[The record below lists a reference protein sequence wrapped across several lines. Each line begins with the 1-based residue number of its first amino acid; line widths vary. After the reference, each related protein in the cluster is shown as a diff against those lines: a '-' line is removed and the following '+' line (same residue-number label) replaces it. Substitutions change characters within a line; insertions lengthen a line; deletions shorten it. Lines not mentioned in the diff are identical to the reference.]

1 MIITFLFLF
10 IYIAL
15 VQTTAFTTESGSYT
29 LQSPDG
35 LIEVHIDITHA
46 ITWRMDYKNDPVI
59 APSAVSLKLYNG
71 KHLGIN
77 PELVR
82 TEIETV
88 NEVIE
93 TSIYKKSEIVDHY
106 NQLTLYFENDFGLIF
121 RAYDEGMAY
130 RFFTTIDEE
139 ITIEWEYADLN
150 FSDDHNAFIPY
161 VESREQDEYASSFES
176 LYSYIRMSEFDD
188 ERFAYTPFLVELNET
203 KKAAILEADLED
215 YPGRF
220 IRINKETRRGFVS
233 DYARY
238 PLEEEQGGHNN
249 LQAFVTKRAD
259 FIAKTDGNRKYPW
272 RAVVVSTHDKQL
284 LDNDMVYKLAS
295 PTRIDDISW
304 IKPGQLA
311 WDWWNDW
318 NISRVDFRAG
328 INTDTYKYYIDFA
341 SDNGIE
347 YILLDEGWSQ
357 GTNLMKTIPEI
368 DLEEIIS
375 YAEKRNVGVLLWAG
389 WLPLD
394 WNMEKV
400 FSHYAEM
407 GIKGFKIDFMDRD
420 DQRVVNFYH
429 RSARKAADHQLILNF
444 HGSYKPTGLQR
455 TYPNAI
461 TFEGV
466 RGLEYHKW
474 ENVDMPRNNVTI
486 PFIRMIAGPM
496 DYTPGAMRN
505 ANRDNFRPVFSMPMS
520 QGTRCHQLAMYIVY
534 ESPLAMLADNP
545 TAYKREQESVD
556 FITSV
561 PTVFDH
567 TVPLD
572 GKAGEYVVMAR
583 RKDETW
589 YVGAMTNW
597 DPRELTI
604 DFSFLPEGKYRA
616 IIFKDGINADRD
628 ATDYV
633 REESKVT
640 RTDVFNIEL
649 STGGGWAARLE
660 RVE

>member
-1 MIITFLFLF
+1 MKLSFLFLF
-10 IYIAL
+10 IYSAFFHN
-15 VQTTAFTTESGSYT
+15 TACTAESGSYT

-35 LIEVHIDITHA
+35 LIELNIDITHS
-46 ITWRMDYKNDPVI
+46 ITWQMKHESDHVI
-59 APSAVSLKLYNG
+59 APSVISMKLYNG
-71 KHLGIN
+71 MHLGVN
-77 PELVR
+77 PEIVC
-82 TEIETV
+82 TEHDTVHET
-88 NEVIE
+88 IQ
-93 TSIYKKSEIVDHY
+93 TPLYKKSEIVDHY
-106 NQLTLYFENDFGLIF
+106 NQLTLYFKNNFGLIF
-121 RAYDEGMAY
+121 RAYNDGVAY
-130 RFFTTIDEE
+130 RFFTAFDDE

-150 FSDDHNAFIPY
+150 FTADHHLFVPY
-161 VESREQDEYASSFES
+161 VESREQDEFASSFES
-176 LYSYIRMSEFDD
+176 LYSYVRLSEFDA

-220 IRINKETRRGFVS
+220 LRINEETRRGFVS

-259 FIAKTDGNRKYPW
+259 FIAKTEGNRKYPW
-272 RAVVVSTHDKQL
+272 RAVVVSTQDKEL
-284 LDNDMVYKLAS
+284 LVNDMVYKLAS
-295 PTRIDDISW
+295 PLRIDDISW

-318 NISRVDFRAG
+318 NISGVDFRAG
-328 INTDTYKYYIDFA
+328 INTSTYKYYIDFA
-341 SDNGIE
+341 SANGIE

-375 YAEKRNVGVLLWAG
+375 HADEQNVGVLLWAG

-394 WNMEKV
+394 WDMEEV
-400 FSHYAEM
+400 FAHYAAM

-420 DQRVVNFYH
+420 DQRVVNFYY
-429 RSARKAADHQLILNF
+429 RAARKAAEHRLILNF

-461 TFEGV
+461 TYEGV

-474 ENVDMPRNNVTI
+474 EDEDMPRNNVLI
-486 PFIRMIAGPM
+486 PYIRMMAGPM

-505 ANRDNFRPVFSMPMS
+505 ANRHNFRPIYSMPMS

-556 FITSV
+556 FITNI
-561 PTVFDH
+561 PTVFDQ
-567 TVPLD
+567 TVPIA
-572 GKAGEYVVMAR
+572 GKVGEYVAIAR
-583 RKDETW
+583 RKDDTW
-589 YVGAMTNW
+589 YVGTMTNW
-597 DPRELTI
+597 DHRELTI
-604 DFSFLPEGKYRA
+604 NFSFLPGGKYRA

-628 ATDYV
+628 GTDHV
-633 REESKVT
+633 REV
-640 RTDVFNIEL
+640 RTITPADVLNIEL
-649 STGGGWAARLE
+649 SSGGGWAARLQ